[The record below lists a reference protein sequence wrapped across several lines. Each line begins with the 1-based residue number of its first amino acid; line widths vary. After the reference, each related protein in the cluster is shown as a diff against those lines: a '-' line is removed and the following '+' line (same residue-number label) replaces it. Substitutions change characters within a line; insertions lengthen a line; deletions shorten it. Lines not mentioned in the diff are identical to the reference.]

1 MSNSTA
7 ALVPIDSEWRPIF
20 HDSNQ
25 IVLYNPTSHALAIK
39 PRPPCPYCKQPI
51 PLGFELPFGRV
62 EHDHEDNVTRASNY
76 FHLLAIANETIS
88 TPSTRA
94 PSPRTSSRLVEPM
107 LEEVEEEA
115 DNSRGRTVFPPGTL
129 AEGYFNAFFKEECKL
144 GMGANGSVFLCA
156 HMLDGNALGHFAVK
170 KIAVGESHSYLLN
183 ILREV
188 RLLERLHHPNI
199 ITYHH
204 AWLESSQFSSFG
216 PKVPTLHVLMQ
227 WADGGSLDDYI
238 DVRLG
243 REPRHG
249 QFFPNP
255 YQSENMDPLNSSS
268 SVHLNLSD
276 ASLSGSSS
284 SSTTLPSAAPLTVNI
299 DTPVSSGEFEE
310 SDLHS
315 RSARIRAFRAF
326 QRASPQ
332 ERERIRKETQFQQ
345 SQSTPDIGQQQT
357 WTPVHLLS
365 AEEVHSIF
373 RDVVE
378 GLAFLHDRSILH
390 LDLKP
395 GNVLLTWDDG
405 RGKMIPR
412 AMLSDFGTS
421 RDMLASSLSSRSG
434 NTGTLEY
441 TAPESL
447 PSPDTGRLQGI
458 DSKADMWSLGMI
470 LHRMLFFKL
479 PWRYA
484 SDGVGDSDTPR
495 GTENPGSN
503 PPKVRRPP
511 ARDEAEKMDRLEEEV
526 LAYPGFRSTPALIE
540 AFEGRKL
547 PRAILILLENLLN
560 PVASKRPA
568 CRKVKSAV
576 SEGMLDPLPDNFRNY
591 GSSLTRNVYNTRTTI
606 STDAD
611 SPSPN
616 VVHAYEEPISS
627 MNSSLVPVYRPR
639 AMSHPR
645 SPSALSFST
654 PPVFHSNRSSSISG
668 TSHQTEQRGIS
679 GYDEDAR
686 IPTVG
691 EDSQEDLVYHDA
703 RDYDLSEGEVSP
715 IAEKRRVSVEPL
727 RSRRGLLALPAPAL
741 PQTLWINAQM
751 KLGPFGGMNKVQELG
766 MRTTKSFILVIK
778 VFHLTMACQ
787 CLTASLHGLGGVFDF
802 VIMVIVLVLAV
813 SDTWFDGLWV
823 SVLFGFAHVVV
834 VKIGCFYARELC

>member
-76 FHLLAIANETIS
+76 FHLLAISNETIS

-94 PSPRTSSRLVEPM
+94 PSPRTSSRLVEPT
-107 LEEVEEEA
+107 LEEVEEET

-284 SSTTLPSAAPLTVNI
+284 SSTTLPSAAPLT
-299 DTPVSSGEFEE
+299 E

-345 SQSTPDIGQQQT
+345 SQSTPDVGQQQT

-395 GNVLLTWDDG
+395 GNV
-405 RGKMIPR
+405 PR

-484 SDGVGDSDTPR
+484 SDGVGKDSDTPR

-503 PPKVRRPP
+503 HPKVRRPP

-560 PVASKRPA
+560 PIASKRPA

-576 SEGMLDPLPDNFRNY
+576 SEGM
-591 GSSLTRNVYNTRTTI
+591 
-606 STDAD
+606 
-611 SPSPN
+611 
-616 VVHAYEEPISS
+616 
-627 MNSSLVPVYRPR
+627 
-639 AMSHPR
+639 
-645 SPSALSFST
+645 
-654 PPVFHSNRSSSISG
+654 
-668 TSHQTEQRGIS
+668 TEQRGIS

-686 IPTVG
+686 IPTEG

-703 RDYDLSEGEVSP
+703 RDYDSSEGEVSP

-727 RSRRGLLALPAPAL
+727 RSGRALLALPAPAL

-787 CLTASLHGLGGVFDF
+787 CLTASLHGIGGGFDL

-834 VKIGCFYARELC
+834 IKIGCFYMRELC

>member
-76 FHLLAIANETIS
+76 FHLLAISNETIS

-94 PSPRTSSRLVEPM
+94 PSPRTSSRLVEPT
-107 LEEVEEEA
+107 LEEVEEET

-284 SSTTLPSAAPLTVNI
+284 SSTTLPSAAPLT
-299 DTPVSSGEFEE
+299 E

-345 SQSTPDIGQQQT
+345 SQSTPDVGQQQT

-395 GNVLLTWDDG
+395 GNV
-405 RGKMIPR
+405 PR

-484 SDGVGDSDTPR
+484 SDGVGKDSDTPR

-503 PPKVRRPP
+503 HPKVRRPP

-560 PVASKRPA
+560 PIASKRPA

-576 SEGMLDPLPDNFRNY
+576 SEGM
-591 GSSLTRNVYNTRTTI
+591 
-606 STDAD
+606 
-611 SPSPN
+611 
-616 VVHAYEEPISS
+616 
-627 MNSSLVPVYRPR
+627 
-639 AMSHPR
+639 
-645 SPSALSFST
+645 
-654 PPVFHSNRSSSISG
+654 
-668 TSHQTEQRGIS
+668 TEQRGIS

-686 IPTVG
+686 IPTEG

-703 RDYDLSEGEVSP
+703 RDYDSSEGEVSP
-715 IAEKRRVSVEPL
+715 IAEKRRMSVEPL
-727 RSRRGLLALPAPAL
+727 RSGRALLALPAPAL

-787 CLTASLHGLGGVFDF
+787 CLTASLHGIGGGFDL

-834 VKIGCFYARELC
+834 IKIGCFYMRELC

>member
-94 PSPRTSSRLVEPM
+94 PSPRTSSRLVEPT

-284 SSTTLPSAAPLTVNI
+284 SSTTLPSAAPLT
-299 DTPVSSGEFEE
+299 

-332 ERERIRKETQFQQ
+332 ERERIRKETQFQ
-345 SQSTPDIGQQQT
+345 QSTPDIGQQQT

-395 GNVLLTWDDG
+395 GNVLLTWDAG
-405 RGKMIPR
+405 RGKM
-412 AMLSDFGTS
+412 ML
-421 RDMLASSLSSRSG
+421 
-434 NTGTLEY
+434 Y

-484 SDGVGDSDTPR
+484 SDG
-495 GTENPGSN
+495 
-503 PPKVRRPP
+503 
-511 ARDEAEKMDRLEEEV
+511 MDRLEEEV

-576 SEGMLDPLPDNFRNY
+576 SEGM
-591 GSSLTRNVYNTRTTI
+591 VQ
-606 STDAD
+606 
-611 SPSPN
+611 
-616 VVHAYEEPISS
+616 PISS

-639 AMSHPR
+639 AMSHPK
-645 SPSALSFST
+645 SPSAL
-654 PPVFHSNRSSSISG
+654 SSSISG

-686 IPTVG
+686 IPTEE

-703 RDYDLSEGEVSP
+703 RDYDLSAGEVSP

-727 RSRRGLLALPAPAL
+727 RSRRALLALPAPAL

-787 CLTASLHGLGGVFDF
+787 CLTASLHGLG
-802 VIMVIVLVLAV
+802 VLVLAV

-834 VKIGCFYARELC
+834 VKIGCFYTGELC

>member
-1 MSNSTA
+1 MSNSDSTA

-25 IVLYNPTSHALAIK
+25 VVLYNPTSHALSIK

-51 PLGFELPFGRV
+51 PLGFESPLGPF
-62 EHDHEDNVTRASNY
+62 EHAHENNVTRASNY
-76 FHLLAIANETIS
+76 FHLLAIANES
-88 TPSTRA
+88 TSLPSTRA
-94 PSPRTSSRLVEPM
+94 PSPRTSSRVVEPM
-107 LEEVEEEA
+107 FQEEDEGVGY
-115 DNSRGRTVFPPGTL
+115 NNRGRTVFPTGTL

-144 GMGANGSVFLCA
+144 GMGANGSVYLCV

-249 QFFPNP
+249 QFLPNP
-255 YQSENMDPLNSSS
+255 YQSESIDPLNTGNIP
-268 SVHLNLSD
+268 VLN
-276 ASLSGSSS
+276 
-284 SSTTLPSAAPLTVNI
+284 
-299 DTPVSSGEFEE
+299 GEHEE
-310 SDLHS
+310 PDLHS

-326 QRASPQ
+326 QRASPY
-332 ERERIRKETQFQQ
+332 EKERIRKELQFQQ
-345 SQSTPDIGQQQT
+345 SQSTNATGEQQT

-365 AEEVHSIF
+365 AEEVHSLF

-378 GLAFLHDRSILH
+378 GLAFLHDKSILH

-405 RGKMIPR
+405 GEKMIPR

-421 RDMLASSLSSRSG
+421 RDMLASSLSNRSG

-447 PSPDTGRLQGI
+447 PSPETGRLQGI

-479 PWRYA
+479 PWKYA
-484 SDGVGDSDTPR
+484 TDGAGKDSDIPI
-495 GTENPGSN
+495 GTESSEHWRSN
-503 PPKVRRPP
+503 SPKVRRSP

-526 LAYPGFRSTPALIE
+526 LAYPGFRSTPVLFK

-547 PRAILILLENLLN
+547 PRAILVLLENLLD
-560 PVASKRPA
+560 PVPGKRPT
-568 CRKVKSAV
+568 CKKVKTAV
-576 SEGMLDPLPDNFRNY
+576 RDGM
-591 GSSLTRNVYNTRTTI
+591 
-606 STDAD
+606 
-611 SPSPN
+611 
-616 VVHAYEEPISS
+616 
-627 MNSSLVPVYRPR
+627 
-639 AMSHPR
+639 
-645 SPSALSFST
+645 
-654 PPVFHSNRSSSISG
+654 
-668 TSHQTEQRGIS
+668 
-679 GYDEDAR
+679 
-686 IPTVG
+686 
-691 EDSQEDLVYHDA
+691 
-703 RDYDLSEGEVSP
+703 
-715 IAEKRRVSVEPL
+715 VSVC
-727 RSRRGLLALPAPAL
+727 
-741 PQTLWINAQM
+741 
-751 KLGPFGGMNKVQELG
+751 F
-766 MRTTKSFILVIK
+766 FIVRPTI
-778 VFHLTMACQ
+778 
-787 CLTASLHGLGGVFDF
+787 
-802 VIMVIVLVLAV
+802 
-813 SDTWFDGLWV
+813 
-823 SVLFGFAHVVV
+823 
-834 VKIGCFYARELC
+834 